1 MAGVI
6 GLFDSGVG
14 GLSVWREV
22 AEALPGQALVYFADQ
37 AYCPY
42 GSRSLTEI
50 RDRVER
56 VARFLLQQGADL
68 LVVACNTAS
77 AAALGHLRE
86 IFPVPIVGMEPAL
99 KPAVEQTHSG
109 RVAVMA
115 TPATFQGE
123 PFARL
128 MARFAH
134 GVEVVLQPCPGLVE
148 QVEQGDLHS
157 PRTVDLLQ
165 RYLADLPARGV
176 DELVLGCTHYPFLRP
191 AIEQIVGPTIQVI
204 DPAPAV
210 ARQVQR
216 VWQQM
221 APPAAP
227 NTTTAWR
234 FISSADP
241 ALLQRQ
247 LVDLLGIQAEVEFEA
262 LGVLTAQHT

>member
-22 AEALPGQALVYFADQ
+22 AGLLPDSGLIYVADQ

-42 GSRSLTEI
+42 GSRSLAEI
-50 RDRVER
+50 RDRAER
-56 VARFLLQQGADL
+56 VARFLLQEGADL

-77 AAALGHLRE
+77 AAALGYLRE
-86 IFPVPIVGMEPAL
+86 TFTVPIVGMEPAL

-148 QVEQGDLHS
+148 QVEQGDLHGLL
-157 PRTVDLLQ
+157 THQLLQ
-165 RYLADLPARGV
+165 GYLADLPARGV

-191 AIEQIVGPTIQVI
+191 SIEHIVGPAITVI

-216 VWQQM
+216 VWQQLSPQ
-221 APPAAP
+221 PPA
-227 NTTTAWR
+227 TTPPRR
-234 FISSADP
+234 FITTGDP
-241 ALLQRQ
+241 AILQRQ
-247 LVDLLGIQAEVEFEA
+247 LWDLLQLPAPVEFAA
-262 LGVLTAQHT
+262 LEMITA

>member
-22 AEALPGQALVYFADQ
+22 ADALPDQALIYFADQ

-50 RDRVER
+50 RDRAER

-123 PFARL
+123 SFARL

-134 GVEVVLQPCPGLVE
+134 GVDVILQPCPGLVE
-148 QVEQGDLHS
+148 QVEQGDLYGR
-157 PRTVDLLQ
+157 RTLDLLQ
-165 RYLADLPARGV
+165 HYLADLADRGV

-191 AIEQIVGPTIQVI
+191 AIEHIVGPTIQVI

-221 APPAAP
+221 APSTTPAA
-227 NTTTAWR
+227 TTPWR
-234 FISSADP
+234 FVTSGDP
-241 ALLQRQ
+241 AVLQRQ
-247 LVDLLGIQAEVEFEA
+247 LRDLLGFQADVELKA
-262 LGVLTAQHT
+262 LGMETT

>member
-22 AEALPGQALVYFADQ
+22 ADALPGQALIYFADQ

-50 RDRVER
+50 RDRAER

-77 AAALGHLRE
+77 AAALDHLRAV
-86 IFPVPIVGMEPAL
+86 FPVPIVGMEPAL
-99 KPAVEQTHSG
+99 KPAIEQTHSG

-148 QVEQGDLHS
+148 QVEQGDLHG
-157 PRTVDLLQ
+157 PRTYDLLHDF
-165 RYLADLPARGV
+165 LAGLATGGV

-191 AIEQIVGPTIQVI
+191 AIEQVVGPTIQVI

-216 VWQQM
+216 VWQRM
-221 APPAAP
+221 TLPAESAPATP
-227 NTTTAWR
+227 WR
-234 FISSADP
+234 FVSSGDP
-241 ALLQRQ
+241 AILQRQ
-247 LVDLLGIQAEVEFEA
+247 LADLLGIQAEVEFEA
-262 LGVLTAQHT
+262 LGVLT

>member
-22 AEALPGQALVYFADQ
+22 ANALPGQALVYFADQ

-50 RDRVER
+50 RDRAER

-77 AAALGHLRE
+77 AAALGHLRSL
-86 IFPVPIVGMEPAL
+86 FTVPIVGMEPAL

-165 RYLADLPARGV
+165 HYLADLPAHGV

-191 AIEQIVGPTIQVI
+191 AIEQVIGPDIQVI

-221 APPAAP
+221 ALPATPASITP
-227 NTTTAWR
+227 LR
-234 FISSADP
+234 FVTSGNP
-241 ALLQRQ
+241 TVFQRQ
-247 LVDLLGIQAEVEFEA
+247 LADLVGIRADVAFEA
-262 LGVLTAQHT
+262 LGVIAA